1 MNNYVKPRRVLVVDD
16 APAVREALRWALED
30 EVDLPIVGEAGDGLE
45 ALELAHSLAP
55 DLVILDIELPRLDG
69 YGVARALKQASPAP
83 LIVFLSVH
91 TDVSSRQA
99 ALAAGGDAFVEKG
112 HGWLALIAQI
122 RALTAGS

>member
-16 APAVREALRWALED
+16 AAAVREALRWALED
-30 EVDLPIVGEAGDGLE
+30 EADLPIVGEAADGVQ
-45 ALELAHSLAP
+45 ALELAANLAP

-69 YGVARALKQASPAP
+69 YHVARSLKASQTPP

-91 TDVSSRQA
+91 TDPTSRQY
-99 ALAAGGDAFVEKG
+99 ALAAGGDAFVEKS

-122 RALTAGS
+122 RTLIAQG